1 MTLKELQGKKSAAAL
16 QVQSVA
22 GRHNWTVG
30 DDVVI
35 YSETLRGWRVAV
47 VRAVEGGDVEV
58 HYDGRV
64 KWVDGR
70 DNRTIQPGRPRR
82 PASPNLRVEPL
93 APDASLRIG
102 GATPVKYDT
111 PIISAPPIDAGGSV
125 ATAAASAARPG
136 DEVAAYSKSLGSWVA
151 ATVQAAEGGQLQVAY
166 QGRVKW
172 VDAAETTE
180 VRLMLEPDLPVE
192 PMLEPMLEPELR
204 LEPEPRLPGRTSS
217 WEELQEAE
225 PEPEPEPEPDKELE
239 LLDSD
244 PDARFRSRPTTPT
257 SPEQRRAPVRV
268 GGGGLWAE
276 DVGRAPAKAQEERTD
291 KSALVLACAK
301 KAALC

>member
-1 MTLKELQGKKSAAAL
+1 
-16 QVQSVA
+16 
-22 GRHNWTVG
+22 
-30 DDVVI
+30 
-35 YSETLRGWRVAV
+35 
-47 VRAVEGGDVEV
+47 
-58 HYDGRV
+58 
-64 KWVDGR
+64 
-70 DNRTIQPGRPRR
+70 
-82 PASPNLRVEPL
+82 VEPL
-93 APDASLRIG
+93 ARDAFLRIG

-125 ATAAASAARPG
+125 ATAAALAARPG

-291 KSALVLACAK
+291 KSALVPACAK
-301 KAALC
+301 KSCSVLG